1 MYGQKKIFHP
11 QKVKKCIKLFGQK
24 SQKFV
29 MFPGVF
35 FAENLSGAT
44 RGLELTPRKGFIPIR
59 PLEPQKF
66 LPAKKNSR
74 IAQDFGTPGVFWSEI
89 FSGPFWRAKMLPD
102 KISAPTDL
110 HPCMGKK
117 FFSGPKMSKQS
128 YSFFG
133 QNRKNFVCSR
143 GCFGL
148 KFCQGQP

>member
-1 MYGQKKIFHP
+1 MYGQKKFFHP

-24 SQKFV
+24 SQKFF

-59 PLEPQKF
+59 HFPPQKF
-66 LPAKKNSR
+66 LTAKKKVHQ
-74 IAQDFGTPGVFWSEI
+74 AQNIFFPGVFWSQL
-89 FSGPFWRAKMLPD
+89 FSGAFWRALMLAD

-143 GCFGL
+143 GSFWL
-148 KFCQGQP
+148 KICQGQP